1 MKKNVQKIVNLL
13 LLYFFAFC
21 SDTLQDI
28 LDTSRFETE
37 ESTNKTLFY
46 LEREK
51 KTNKNLSQF
60 WAWSSASIINQI
72 ISCSTTLLIL
82 VGIARM
88 IFYKSFL
95 IFCSYLIIEY
105 RLIMQWKHIIRAFFL
120 SKTFDSLLYTT

>member
-1 MKKNVQKIVNLL
+1 MKKNVQKIVNL

-37 ESTNKTLFY
+37 DSTNKTLFY

-72 ISCSTTLLIL
+72 ISCSNT
-82 VGIARM
+82 
-88 IFYKSFL
+88 
-95 IFCSYLIIEY
+95 YLGRPE
-105 RLIMQWKHIIRAFFL
+105 
-120 SKTFDSLLYTT
+120 